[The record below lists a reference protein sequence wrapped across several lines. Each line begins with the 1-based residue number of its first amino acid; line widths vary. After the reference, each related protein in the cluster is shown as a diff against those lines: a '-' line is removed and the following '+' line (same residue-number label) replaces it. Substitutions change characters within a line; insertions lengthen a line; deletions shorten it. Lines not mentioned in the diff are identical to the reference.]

1 MSGDTDMAAT
11 GEELD
16 AELASLLDVERFE
29 PPAGFREQALLSDP
43 AIYEQAAADPQGWW
57 TAQAEE
63 LEWFQKWTRV
73 LDDDDPPFYK
83 WFTGGSLNVSYNC
96 LDRHVIA
103 GRGER
108 VAFHWRGEDGSER
121 DLTYAELLAQVERF
135 ASALKDLG
143 VQRGDVV
150 GIYLPMIPEVLVA
163 MLACARIGAPH
174 NVVFGGFSAEAV
186 RERMEFSEAKVL
198 ITVDGAARKGKTA
211 AVKDHVDEVMGD
223 LETLETIVVVRSKG
237 TACRMQEGRD
247 VYYED
252 IVAAATP
259 ECPPEPLDAEH
270 PLYILYTSGST
281 AKPKGILHTT
291 GGYLT
296 GVSATHRYVFDL
308 KPETD
313 VYWCAAD
320 VGWVTGH
327 SYIVYGPL
335 CNGATSVMWEG
346 APDYPSKGIWWEIV
360 ERYGVTILYCA
371 PTAIRACIKWGAEYP
386 NGHDLSTLRLLG
398 SVGEPINPK
407 AWLWYH
413 KVIGSGR
420 CPIVDTW
427 WQTETGAIMIS
438 PLPGITATKPGSATQ
453 PFPGVF
459 AEVLD
464 ESTGEPVEEGQG
476 LLVLTQPWPS
486 MLRTLYKEPERFIDT
501 YFKRFGSETYL
512 VGDAARRDRDGYFW
526 VIGRID
532 DVVNVSG
539 HRLSTAEVE
548 SAIVAHAEVAEAAV
562 IGQHDEDTGQAI
574 VAFVTLQGEFVGD
587 DGTVE
592 GIRETVSGRIGKFA
606 RPKRIIWTDDLPKT
620 RSGKIMR
627 RLLRDIAEGRA
638 LGDVTTL
645 RDPAVMSQLE
655 ERVREMRAQEE

>member
-1 MSGDTDMAAT
+1 MTGPGKLS
-11 GEELD
+11 GEELEH
-16 AELASLLDVERFE
+16 ELARLLDVESF
-29 PPAGFREQALLSDP
+29 PPPQAFREHALLNDP
-43 AIYEQAAADPQGWW
+43 AVYEQAAADPEGWW
-57 TAQAEE
+57 ASLAQQ
-63 LEWFQKWTRV
+63 LHWSQPFTRV

-83 WFTGGSLNVSYNC
+83 WFTGGTLNASYNC
-96 LDRHVIA
+96 LDRHVEA
-103 GRGER
+103 GLGDR

-121 DLTYAELLAQVERF
+121 SNTYAELLADVQRL
-135 ASALKDLG
+135 ANALKDLG

-150 GIYLPMIPEVLVA
+150 GIYLPMIPEVVVS

-174 NVVFGGFSAEAV
+174 NVVFGGFSPEAV
-186 RERMEFSEAKVL
+186 RERMEFSHAKVL
-198 ITVDGAARKGKTA
+198 ITVDGTARKGRTA
-211 AVKDHVDEVMGD
+211 AVKDRVDEVLGD
-223 LETLETIVVVRSKG
+223 LDTLERIVVVQSKG
-237 TACRMQEGRD
+237 TACSMREGRD
-247 VYYED
+247 VFYGE
-252 IVAAATP
+252 IMAAAAP
-259 ECPPEPLDAEH
+259 ECPAEPLDAEH
-270 PLYILYTSGST
+270 PLFVLYTSGST

-291 GGYLT
+291 AGYLT
-296 GVSATHRYVFDL
+296 TVAATHRLVFDL
-308 KPETD
+308 RPESD

-327 SYIVYGPL
+327 SYLVYGPL

-346 APDYPSKGIWWEIV
+346 APDYPDKGIWWDTV

-371 PTAIRACIKWGAEYP
+371 PTAIRAAIKWGAEWP
-386 NGHDLSTLRLLG
+386 NAHDLSSLRLLG

-413 KVIGSGR
+413 KVIGGER

-427 WQTETGAIMIS
+427 WQTETGGIMIT
-438 PLPGITATKPGSATQ
+438 PLPGITATKPGSATN

-464 ESTGEPVEEGQG
+464 ESTGEPIGEGQG
-476 LLVLTQPWPS
+476 LLVLTRPWPS
-486 MLRTLYKEPERFIDT
+486 MLRTLYREEERFVDT
-501 YFKRFGSETYL
+501 YFRRFGGETYL

-548 SAIVAHAEVAEAAV
+548 SAIVAHEEVAEAAV

-574 VAFVTLQGEFVGD
+574 VAFVTLQGDTEGNEE
-587 DGTVE
+587 TVE
-592 GIRETVSGRIGKFA
+592 GIRDTVAVRIGKFA
-606 RPKRIIWTDDLPKT
+606 RPKRVIWTDDLPKT

-645 RDPAVMSQLE
+645 RDPDVMERLE
-655 ERVREMRAQEE
+655 EQVKTMQAEED